1 MNFRNRY
8 LLFSSIVLLTSGC
21 TSQFKDLTRTDGP
34 HCSVSKFRPNIDY
47 SLYTT
52 SVDVLH
58 KHLSGLLVL
67 KTMPDQSTRAVFQS
81 EMGLTFFD
89 FEWAED
95 GTFRKMNVLKKM
107 DKKVIITALRK
118 DFELLLMNNLDTT
131 QAITFTDGDQLYT
144 RFPDESEFVYVITDS
159 TCSTLTR
166 MERASSRKAKVDL
179 YLTNTQGIPDSVF
192 IEHKQFKFT
201 ISLKRI
207 M

>member
-1 MNFRNRY
+1 MNSRNRY
-8 LLFSSIVLLTSGC
+8 LFFSSIVLLTIGC
-21 TSQFKDLTRTDGP
+21 TSQFKDLTRTDAP
-34 HCSVSKFRPNIDY
+34 DCSVSKFKPNIDY
-47 SLYTT
+47 SLYTA

-67 KTMPDQSTRAVFQS
+67 KTMPDSSTRAVFQS

-95 GTFRKMNVLKKM
+95 GSFRKVNALKKM

-144 RFPDESEFVYVITDS
+144 RFPDDAEFVYVVTDS

-166 MERASSRKAKVDL
+166 MERASSRKAKVDV
-179 YLTNTQGIPDSVF
+179 YLTNTQGVPDSVF
-192 IEHKQFKFT
+192 IDHKQFKFT
-201 ISLKRI
+201 IALKRI
-207 M
+207 N

>member
-8 LLFSSIVLLTSGC
+8 LLYSSIVLLVSGC
-21 TSQFKDLTRTDGP
+21 TSQYKDLIQADHPG
-34 HCSVSKFRPNIDY
+34 CSVSKFKPHIDY

-58 KHLSGLLVL
+58 KHLSGLLAL
-67 KTMPDQSTRAVFQS
+67 KRMPDNSTRAVFQS

-107 DKKVIITALRK
+107 DKKVVVNALRK
-118 DFELLLMNNLDTT
+118 DFELLLMNNLDST
-131 QAITFTDGDQLYT
+131 QANTYTDGHQLYH
-144 RFPDESEFVYVITDS
+144 RFADESEFVYVITDT

-166 MERASSRKAKVDL
+166 MERASSRKAKVNV
-179 YLTNTQGIPDSVF
+179 YLTNTEGVPDSVF
-192 IEHKQFKFT
+192 IDHKQFKFT
-201 ISLKRI
+201 IALKRI
-207 M
+207 L